1 MPFDEAQ
8 LEITGDEEAQGF
20 INNNPAK
27 NSPGANAN
35 KSSGGAN
42 RRNGNG
48 PRKQQQQQRRPS
60 TSSGGRKSST
70 GAASNRRPSNGSKKG
85 NASNCPGGSIE
96 ACIETCVPLEQV
108 SVYGVCATECGKRCP
123 E

>member
-27 NSPGANAN
+27 NSPGASSSS
-35 KSSGGAN
+35 KSSGGA
-42 RRNGNG
+42 RSSNGNG
-48 PRKQQQQQRRPS
+48 SRKQQQRRPS
-60 TSSGGRKSST
+60 GGRKSS
-70 GAASNRRPSNGSKKG
+70 GGSNQGPSRRGQQGLKNG

-108 SVYGVCATECGKRCP
+108 SVYGVCATECGKRCG